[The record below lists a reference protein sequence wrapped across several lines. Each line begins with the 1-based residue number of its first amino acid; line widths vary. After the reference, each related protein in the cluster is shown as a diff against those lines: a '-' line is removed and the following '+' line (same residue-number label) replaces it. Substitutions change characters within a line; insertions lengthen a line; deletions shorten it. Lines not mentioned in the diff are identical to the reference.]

1 MAEDQEE
8 TKQTDQETPK
18 RVPTASDYFRI
29 FSYATRWDWCIYA
42 VAVLASLGAGI
53 TMPLMNIIFG
63 QLVGQFTDFSLS
75 SSQSFS
81 SILNQQALYIMAIFF
96 VRWALSS
103 INKFCF
109 RMIGIRLSSA
119 IRRDYLEA
127 LFAQPI
133 HTIDC
138 MPQGAPATAIST
150 TSNTLQLGVSERLGS
165 FLQSLVTIVSS
176 LVIAFVWSWDLTL
189 VTCSLLLYIIV
200 VLSFTMPRVVKGQ
213 TVMAQ
218 TDAEATSI
226 ASEALAN
233 VRLVMAFGAQ
243 KRILSS
249 YNEWVEK
256 SRKKGYRTAPI
267 IGIQIGSIY
276 FGMFGAFGLAFW
288 YGTQRY
294 SVGAISNA
302 GVVIVVLMS
311 VLLVLMSLERVSTP
325 LISVSQAMVAACDF
339 FTVIDAPLP
348 KVGSLQPDISLEDIV
363 FDNVT
368 FEYPNRP
375 DAKVLDGLTLRIRN
389 GKNTA
394 LVGPSGSGKST
405 IVGLIEHWYPLENMK
420 VADTDATEHSACG
433 SITVGNH
440 KLSELDPKWWRS
452 QIGLVQQEPF
462 LFNDTIYGNV
472 ANGLIGS
479 PWANESEQ
487 RKRELVV
494 QACQEAYAAEFI
506 DRLPDGYDTMVGDGG
521 AKLSGGQ
528 KQRIAIAR
536 CIIKRPKI
544 IILDEATSAID
555 TRSEGIVQAA
565 LDKITQNRTSVTIA
579 HRLSTIKKA
588 DHIIVLQ
595 KGRAVEEGTHQSL
608 MTDSTSVYRSLV
620 DAQSLQVSQSASQIA
635 DTPSVAVSED
645 LEKAISIHDHVSNH
659 STKGDMTAEKPPR
672 SLSHNFAR
680 ILREQKSIW
689 PFFSTVVMASVVSAA
704 GTPMQAWLFAKVITV
719 FTLQG
724 DDLRRESSFWGFMW
738 FALAGGVGLSWL
750 VVAWL
755 SAHVQYSISAA
766 YKVTYMTDILQ
777 QKIKFFDQDS
787 NSHGSLSSRI
797 AGDAKHLEEL
807 FGMNLALVLNGIFTI
822 IGCVIIA
829 LSFSWKLGLI
839 SFFVTMPT
847 MVSSGLWK
855 FRHEIQFD
863 SMNSAVFTESSQ
875 FATEA
880 INAMRTVSALAME
893 SSINARYR
901 KLLND
906 HVQKARIKAQWTCA
920 FFGFADSVGLGC
932 QALIFWYGGNL
943 LIKGEFSLEAF
954 FVCYMAIIQGAE
966 AAGQVLSV
974 TPNAAQATAAANRI
988 FDVQSSAVIDRD
1000 EAQGDR
1006 EFPNS
1011 EKGVRIDL
1019 QDIHFQYPTRD
1030 VPIFRGLDL
1039 SIDQGQYAAFV
1050 GPSGCGKTTIISLL
1064 ERFYDIP
1071 ADQGTISCNGADINR
1086 FALQDYRQNL
1096 SLVSQEPALFRGSVR
1111 DNILFG
1117 LPAHSDVPDERLH
1130 KVCRD
1135 AFIHDFITSLPQSY
1149 DTDVGQKGVSLSGGQ
1164 KQRIA
1169 IARALIRDP
1178 KILLLDEATSA
1189 LDSESEKVVQAAF
1202 EKIRHGRTVIAVA
1215 HRLSTVQNADVIFV
1229 FDQGSVLEKG
1239 THAELLQKR
1248 GVYWDMCQSQATDQ

>member
-1 MAEDQEE
+1 MAVNQEE
-8 TKQTDQETPK
+8 PKESDHENPK
-18 RVPTASDYFRI
+18 RTPNASDYFRI
-29 FSYATRWDWCIYA
+29 FSYATKWDWCIYV
-42 VAVLASLGAGI
+42 VAILASLGAGI

-63 QLVGQFTDFSLS
+63 QLVGQFTDFSTS
-75 SSQSFS
+75 SNGNFSQ
-81 SILNQQALYIMAIFF
+81 ILNKQALYIMAIFF

-189 VTCSLLLYIIV
+189 VTCSLLLYIV
-200 VLSFTMPRVVKGQ
+200 AVLSLAMPRIVKGQ
-213 TVMAQ
+213 SAMAQ
-218 TDAEATSI
+218 SDAEATSI

-256 SRKKGYRTAPI
+256 SRKRGYKFAPV
-267 IGIQIGSIY
+267 IGIQIGCIY

-348 KVGSLQPDISLEDIV
+348 KAGTLQPDISSEDIV

-368 FEYPNRP
+368 FEYPRRP
-375 DAKVLDGLTLRIRN
+375 GAKTLDGLTLRIRN

-405 IVGLIEHWYPLENMK
+405 IVSLIEQWYSLDSVNE
-420 VADTDATEHSACG
+420 ADTDDNTQSTFG
-433 SITVGNH
+433 PIMVSSH

-479 PWANESEQ
+479 PWSNETEQ

-555 TRSEGIVQAA
+555 TKSEGIVQAA
-565 LDKITQNRTSVTIA
+565 LDKITHNRTSITIA

-595 KGRAVEEGTHQSL
+595 KGKAVEEGTHQSL
-608 MTDSTSVYRSLV
+608 MADSSSVYRSLV
-620 DAQSLQVSQSASQIA
+620 DAQSLQVLQSEEEATDQPTIA
-635 DTPSVAVSED
+635 TPKS
-645 LEKAISIHDHVSNH
+645 LEKAASIHDHVSNH
-659 STKGDMTAEKPPR
+659 SATDSTAKGNPPR
-672 SLSHNFAR
+672 SLMFNFAR
-680 ILREQKSIW
+680 ILTEQKSTW
-689 PFFSTVVMASVVSAA
+689 PLLGAVVLGSVAAAA
-704 GTPMQAWLFAKVITV
+704 GTPMQAWLFAKVINV
-719 FTLQG
+719 FTLEG
-724 DDLRRESSFWGFMW
+724 NELRKESSFWGFMW

-750 VVAWL
+750 VVGWL

-766 YKVTYMTDILQ
+766 YKISYLTDILQ

-797 AGDAKHLEEL
+797 AGDPKQLEEL
-807 FGMNLALVLNGIFTI
+807 FGMNLALALNGIFTV
-822 IGCVIIA
+822 IGSVIIA
-829 LSFSWKLGLI
+829 LAFSWKLGLI

-855 FRHEIQFD
+855 YRHETQFD
-863 SMNSAVFTESSQ
+863 RMNSAVFSESSQ

-880 INAMRTVSALAME
+880 INAMRTVSSLAME
-893 SSINARYR
+893 SSINERYR
-901 KLLND
+901 NLLNN
-906 HVQKARIKAQWTCA
+906 HVHEARIKAQWTCA
-920 FFGFADSVGLGC
+920 FFGFADSIGLGC

-966 AAGQVLSV
+966 AASQVLSV
-974 TPNAAQATAAANRI
+974 TPNAAQASAAANRI
-988 FDVQSSAVIDRD
+988 FDVHDSAIIDRN
-1000 EAQGDR
+1000 EAQGDK
-1006 EFPNS
+1006 EFPDS
-1011 EKGVRIDL
+1011 EKGVRIDM
-1019 QDIHFQYPTRD
+1019 QQVHFQYPTRCM
-1030 VPIFRGLDL
+1030 PIFKGLDL
-1039 SIDQGQYAAFV
+1039 TIEQGQYAAFV

-1064 ERFYDIP
+1064 ERFYDVP
-1071 ADQGTISCNGADINR
+1071 TDQGSVLCNGADINR
-1086 FALQDYRQNL
+1086 FGLDDYRQHL
-1096 SLVSQEPALFRGSVR
+1096 SLVSQEPALFRGTVR
-1111 DNILFG
+1111 ENILFG
-1117 LPAHSDVPDERLH
+1117 LPAHCEVPDERLH
-1130 KVCRD
+1130 KVCQD
-1135 AFIHDFITSLPQSY
+1135 AFIHDFITSLPQGY

-1202 EKIRHGRTVIAVA
+1202 DQIRHGRTVIAVA

-1229 FDQGSVLEKG
+1229 FDQGCVVEKG
-1239 THAELLQKR
+1239 SHAELLHKR
-1248 GVYWDMCQSQATDQ
+1248 GVYWDM